1 MAKKSSK
8 VARGIVIAAAAS
20 MMWGI
25 SGTCLQFISQNQN
38 IPETWCRADF
48 AAD

>member
-8 VARGIVIAAAAS
+8 IAKGIIIAAVAS

-25 SGTCLQFISQNQN
+25 SGTVLQFISQNQN
-38 IPETWCRADF
+38 IPES
-48 AAD
+48 